1 MAYAGICLQDD
12 LQPHTDPYF
21 SQRTN
26 DEVNAYT
33 GNPTTP
39 VTEVQ
44 TVSLRG
50 FDTDGEQVV
59 AGLPGPVR
67 PDHADPRRRRTT
79 PPTSRPRSRP

>member
-59 AGLPGPVR
+59 AGLPGRR
-67 PDHADPRRRRTT
+67 PA
-79 PPTSRPRSRP
+79 RSR